1 MTIRLLSISETLR
14 WHISARRRP
23 VAYSIISMVR
33 CIRFPGRI
41 NKPSYLLLIQYGRQS
56 PLTLGERNVIGK
68 IGPAQ
73 RLDEEKTQR
82 RGAAF
87 DGSGRKLA
95 LAKQIRLVL
104 ADMVRAKPFR
114 RTVEVLRK
122 VFHREDVRTYCAL
135 RVVATLEFIQHQLPE
150 MGHGRPPVTHTLN
163 RRQNY
168 SKAHAAASVAPA
180 T

>member
-82 RGAAF
+82 RSAAF
-87 DGSGRKLA
+87 DGSCRKLA
-95 LAKQIRLVL
+95 LTKQIRLVL
-104 ADMVRAKPFR
+104 ADMLRAKPLWR
-114 RTVEVLRK
+114 KVEVLRE
-122 VFHREDVRTYCAL
+122 VLHRVNVATSSAL
-135 RVVATLEFIQHQLPE
+135 RVVAALEFIQHPLPKI
-150 MGHGRPPVTHTLN
+150 GHGNLL
-163 RRQNY
+163 
-168 SKAHAAASVAPA
+168 
-180 T
+180 